1 MIQELWVSQLSFA
14 KSHQSLKQCN
24 EVCRALK
31 VKFHLKV
38 VEAPFTEFLIRM
50 LVLN

>member
-14 KSHQSLKQCN
+14 KSQQCN
-24 EVCRALK
+24 EVHGALK
-31 VKFHLKV
+31 VTFHLKV

-50 LVLN
+50 LVFN